1 MGRLSALMQ
10 RSRWSIFSGIRSY
23 QACLSVLLLV
33 VPVFL
38 WPGHSMAI
46 QELIPKLS
54 LDITYDDN
62 INFSREEPRRDWI
75 YEVRP
80 SLSWR
85 YRTERDILDV
95 RAGLRG
101 QKYDTEH
108 DLDTLDQD
116 YRLYASREVFFGTT
130 ISLNARYILDTTQ
143 DEEFTEEGLLLFR
156 EDRTAYSLEPAVQ
169 WQATERSTWALSVPI
184 YHVNYEGKGNSDYNY
199 EYLILNY
206 SYLLDDEK
214 TSLLA
219 QPSVGFIDFEHG
231 DTQVYEMMFGVG
243 RKFTERLFAK
253 LMAGLS
259 YTRSHNDVLR
269 REYIGYGYYREY
281 WDEEDYSKTGWVGV
295 GELKWDWDRGQWNM
309 NLVRRV
315 SASGY
320 GETLTKD
327 RLTTGVSWRITER
340 MRFKGRLSAG
350 KVKSQDDKAYSDE
363 DYITYD
369 ISPAIVYRL
378 SERID
383 VGAYYRYSLIDD
395 KDESDTRHR
404 NRFFIRLDYR
414 DVWFGQ

>member
-1 MGRLSALMQ
+1 MQ
-10 RSRWSIFSGIRSY
+10 PSRWSIYSGIRY
-23 QACLSVLLLV
+23 CPACLSVLLLV

-54 LDITYDDN
+54 LDVTYDDN
-62 INFSREEPRRDWI
+62 INFSSKERRRDWI

-85 YRTERDILDV
+85 YRTERDTLDV
-95 RAGLRG
+95 MAGLRG
-101 QKYDTEH
+101 LKYDTEH

-116 YRLYASREVFFGTT
+116 YRLYASREVFLGT
-130 ISLNARYILDTTQ
+130 IVSLSGRHTLDTTL
-143 DEEFTEEGLLLFR
+143 DDEFTEEGLLLDR
-156 EDRTAYSLEPAVQ
+156 EDRTVYSVEPAVR
-169 WQATERSTWALSVPI
+169 WQATERSTWSLSFPI
-184 YHVNYEGKGNSDYNY
+184 YHVNYEGDKNVDYNY

-243 RKFTERLFAK
+243 YEFTERLFAK

-259 YTRSHNDVLR
+259 YTRSHNDK
-269 REYIGYGYYREY
+269 EN
-281 WDEEDYSKTGWVGV
+281 YSKTGWVGV

-320 GETLTKD
+320 GETLIKD

-363 DYITYD
+363 NYITYD
-369 ISPAIVYRL
+369 VSPAIVYQL

-383 VGAYYRYSLIDD
+383 VGAYYRYSLIDE
-395 KDESDTRHR
+395 KEESDRNR
-404 NRFFIRLDYR
+404 NRFFIRLDYI

>member
-1 MGRLSALMQ
+1 
-10 RSRWSIFSGIRSY
+10 
-23 QACLSVLLLV
+23 
-33 VPVFL
+33 
-38 WPGHSMAI
+38 MAI

-62 INFSREEPRRDWI
+62 INFSSKEPRRDWI

-85 YRTERDILDV
+85 YRTERDTLDV
-95 RAGLRG
+95 MAGLRG
-101 QKYDTEH
+101 LKYDTEH

-116 YRLYASREVFFGTT
+116 YRLYASREVLLGT
-130 ISLNARYILDTTQ
+130 IVSLSGRYTLDTTL
-143 DEEFTEEGLLLFR
+143 DDEFTEEGLLLDR
-156 EDRTAYSLEPAVQ
+156 EDRTVYSVEPAVR
-169 WQATERSTWALSVPI
+169 WQATERSTWSLSFPI
-184 YHVNYEGKGNSDYNY
+184 YHVHYGGDKNVDYNY

-231 DTQVYEMMFGVG
+231 NTQVYEMMFGVG
-243 RKFTERLFAK
+243 HEFTERLFAK

-259 YTRSHNDVLR
+259 YTRSHND
-269 REYIGYGYYREY
+269 
-281 WDEEDYSKTGWVGV
+281 EEDYSKTGWVGV
-295 GELKWDWDRGQWNM
+295 GELKWDWERGQWNI

-320 GETLTKD
+320 GETLIKD

-350 KVKSQDDKAYSDE
+350 KVKSQDDKAYSDK

-383 VGAYYRYSLIDD
+383 VGAYYRYSLIDE
-395 KDESDTRHR
+395 KEESDRNR